1 MASPVS
7 VEEFLELVHKS
18 GVADDKRVDAYVAKL
33 RTADQL
39 PREPAKMAGLLV
51 RDGYLTH
58 FQAEH
63 ILQGKWRRFT
73 IGKYKVLEKL
83 GSGGMGQVFLCEHKL
98 MRAKRAIK
106 ILPTA
111 KAQDE
116 AALGRFYRE
125 ARAVAAIDHP
135 NIVHAYDID
144 QDENLHFLV
153 IEYVDG
159 SSLQDIVK
167 KSGPLSV
174 LRSCHY
180 IRQSAI
186 GLEHAR
192 RVGLVHRDIK
202 PGNILV
208 ARDGAVKILDMG
220 LARFFNDDED
230 ILTKKFDEAVLG
242 TADYLAPEQA
252 IDSHEVDIRADI
264 YSLGATF
271 YYLLTGKTPFPE
283 GTVAQKLLWHQ
294 TRNPRPVRELR
305 PELPAALDSVVLK
318 MMAKD
323 PAHRY
328 QTPAEVADALA
339 PFTAAPIEA
348 PPESEMPR
356 LSPAAMGK
364 VGDGSHNDAAEATA
378 ISKHEPTRMLHQ
390 TPTAS
395 THRPAKPPSA
405 APSTAPPPV
414 TAVPPRSESSVKA
427 PAPPLPVPQAPAAPQ
442 APAQVAVTAE
452 APQAPV
458 AAIDAHPEEEFTW
471 QVLANETAEM
481 GASNDTSPTKDKSG
495 RLPATGERKA
505 MSRDKGIVLL
515 VVLLMGFAGC
525 IGALV
530 GGAFYVYSLLTAPPV
545 VHHKTAPTLVV
556 SQQEGGKRPDA
567 YRTLREALRKAS
579 KGSVIEIADPVI
591 EENVVVPSLDNPTT
605 EVTIQPAPGK
615 TVVWRPSKNKKP
627 SDPLLRLTNAAS
639 FKLRGPGLILD
650 GEFAKSKAKVKDLI
664 FIVGSAPGLTLEDV
678 QVKNFDRSCVFVM
691 SAAGEPDSPIAI
703 RNVTALTGPADK
715 DGGVI
720 MIDARSE
727 MKITKV
733 ECIVIEGLQAPGV
746 PAGQVVRCGERALGD
761 RRIQIPGVKKD

>member
-18 GVADDKRVDAYVAKL
+18 GVADDKRVEAYLAKL
-33 RTADQL
+33 RAAGQL

-159 SSLQDIVK
+159 SSLQDMVK

-283 GTVAQKLLWHQ
+283 GTIAQKLLWHQ
-294 TRNPRPVRELR
+294 TRKPRPVREMR
-305 PELPAALDSVVLK
+305 PELPAALDAIVLK

-323 PAHRY
+323 PAQRY
-328 QTPAEVADALA
+328 QTPADVADALA

-378 ISKHEPTRMLHQ
+378 ISKHEPPRVLQQ
-390 TPTAS
+390 TP
-395 THRPAKPPSA
+395 RPSSNRPTKPPSA
-405 APSTAPPPV
+405 APSTAPPL
-414 TAVPPRSESSVKA
+414 TAAPPRAKSGVNA
-427 PAPPLPVPQAPAAPQ
+427 PAAPPPAPQ
-442 APAQVAVTAE
+442 APATPPAPAPVAVTAE

-481 GASNDTSPTKDKSG
+481 GASNDTSPTKDKPG
-495 RLPATGERKA
+495 RSPATGERKA
-505 MSRDKGIVLL
+505 ISREKGIVLL
-515 VVLLMGFAGC
+515 VVLLMALAGC
-525 IGALV
+525 LGALV

-545 VHHKTAPTLVV
+545 AQNKTAPTLLV
-556 SQQEGGKRPDA
+556 SRHEFGKRPDA
-567 YRTLREALRKAS
+567 CRTLREALLKAS

-591 EENVVVPSLDNPTT
+591 EENVVLKPGT
-605 EVTIQPAPGK
+605 EQTSEITIQPAPGK
-615 TVVWRPSKNKKP
+615 VVVWRSKTG
-627 SDPLLRLTNAAS
+627 DPLLRLTNAAS

-650 GEFAKSKAKVKDLI
+650 GELGAKAKARVKDLVY
-664 FIVGSAPGLTLEDV
+664 IVGSAPGLTVEDV
-678 QVKNFDRSCVFVM
+678 QLKNFDRSGVFVM
-691 SAAGEPDSPIAI
+691 SAAGEPESPIRI

-715 DGGVI
+715 NGGVL
-720 MIDARSE
+720 MIDARPE

-746 PAGQVVRCGERALGD
+746 PAGQVVRSGDGALGD
-761 RRIQIPGVKKD
+761 RHVQIQRFKRD